1 MKAEAE
7 LSDKEWRQMRRQMS
21 KLDFEPVP
29 ETPAL
34 LPRSLYG
41 ESDQELASIYEEKP
55 EESVGVGAVPTCHC
69 HYSPKN
75 RSSTTSTSDSSLTEL
90 GAQSEATTKNQSA
103 ELPSTSMTISPMIT
117 KRYQPQEQ
125 KRPPESTFELNDAEL
140 AALDAQMAAAQDAT
154 RRLVMGAFL
163 NLKTKK
169 AKTEALERMKL
180 SAAHA
185 SDIKILQNTVGELK
199 EKVTRAEE
207 QRDQRILLLDR
218 FSEFS
223 AKQSHLNQER
233 NGERSVVACFH
244 AWNEM
249 TRQRAARY
257 AALHRVL
264 AQACKRQQFAGF
276 RYWKESA
283 QMFLLQKK
291 LQDQRDVYEHRIVEM
306 AKEYQLKIQQL
317 QQDIDDAKCQ
327 VAESQK
333 CRRKLEEDLRLVFLR
348 GVSAMNI
355 EALSIFGSSHKQLRK
370 LGEQERSVLP
380 SRQKESNSNQIAESV
395 KTNAVSFSEL
405 AVPEIMTSP
414 KEPTSPE
421 ASTPAPFPVED
432 SDTVCSSPTHSRV
445 SVVRSSYSQ
454 APPYLNRSTNGRSH
468 PSNTTALRSAEMI
481 RQHELSPS
489 MWSQPA
495 SRSASS
501 TIRPSSA
508 PSPTKRSSSQLSA
521 KYQVEMQHMRS
532 TVAASAARAT
542 RPISASRSP
551 NSTTRTRRS

>member
-75 RSSTTSTSDSSLTEL
+75 RSRAFLASTTSTSDSSLTEL

-223 AKQSHLNQER
+223 AKQSHLN
-233 NGERSVVACFH
+233 S
-244 AWNEM
+244 
-249 TRQRAARY
+249 
-257 AALHRVL
+257 
-264 AQACKRQQFAGF
+264 ACK
-276 RYWKESA
+276 
-283 QMFLLQKK
+283 
-291 LQDQRDVYEHRIVEM
+291 
-306 AKEYQLKIQQL
+306 
-317 QQDIDDAKCQ
+317 
-327 VAESQK
+327 
-333 CRRKLEEDLRLVFLR
+333 
-348 GVSAMNI
+348 
-355 EALSIFGSSHKQLRK
+355 SI
-370 LGEQERSVLP
+370 SVLNY
-380 SRQKESNSNQIAESV
+380 SSILSSIANE
-395 KTNAVSFSEL
+395 
-405 AVPEIMTSP
+405 EI
-414 KEPTSPE
+414 E
-421 ASTPAPFPVED
+421 
-432 SDTVCSSPTHSRV
+432 
-445 SVVRSSYSQ
+445 
-454 APPYLNRSTNGRSH
+454 
-468 PSNTTALRSAEMI
+468 
-481 RQHELSPS
+481 
-489 MWSQPA
+489 
-495 SRSASS
+495 
-501 TIRPSSA
+501 
-508 PSPTKRSSSQLSA
+508 LSA
-521 KYQVEMQHMRS
+521 KRQIPSGNAAYAQYSCCLSSKSDSANFGLSFAKFDYQDPKV
-532 TVAASAARAT
+532 VKG
-542 RPISASRSP
+542 
-551 NSTTRTRRS
+551 